1 MSRLKKVQK
10 STRSVKWELAPDIKK
25 RSFELIGQFGL
36 SWIKFERLFFYRSYD
51 SKARAYARTWG
62 LPALWQRSLNV
73 EPAYQ
78 IEVLAEN
85 FDKLSE
91 ENRDKVILHEL
102 SHIPKTFSGAL
113 LPHTRHSKGSFH
125 EKLDEL
131 IENYYAEKRK
141 GKKSFSIFKIRL

>member
-1 MSRLKKVQK
+1 MNQSKKARK
-10 STRSVKWELAPDIKK
+10 STRKVKWELAPDIKK
-25 RSFELIGQFGL
+25 RSYELILQFDL
-36 SWIKFERLFFYRSYD
+36 NWIKFERLFFYRSYD

-62 LPALWQRSLNV
+62 LPALWQRSLKV

-91 ENRDKVILHEL
+91 EDQDKVILHEL

-113 LPHTRHSKGSFH
+113 LPHTRHKKGSFH
-125 EKLDEL
+125 SKLDEL
-131 IENYYAEKRK
+131 IEDYYKEKRK
-141 GKKSFSIFKIRL
+141 GKKVFGIFKIRL